1 VYQLLFK
8 HAVPTAHKLN
18 NGYGLRWANT
28 AIMGI
33 LNITPDSF
41 SDGGNYTSIEA
52 ALKQAKTMQDHGV
65 LIIDIGG
72 ESSRPG
78 AQPVSAREELARVL
92 PVIKA
97 LSNEVIISIDTRKPE
112 VAYEAIKAGAH
123 VVNDISGL
131 HNPEMLEVCADAGV
145 PAVIMHMQGEPQT
158 MQKNPVYS
166 DVCKDVFGF
175 LREQAEKALEAG
187 IPGVMLD
194 PGIGFGKSI
203 EHNVTLM
210 RHLEDLVKLGYPVL
224 VGASRKSMID
234 KISKVPEASSRDPGS
249 VALHLYAASK
259 GAAMV
264 RVHNTYAHQQA
275 LKVWQVLG
283 DS

>member
-1 VYQLLFK
+1 
-8 HAVPTAHKLN
+8 
-18 NGYGLRWANT
+18 
-28 AIMGI
+28 
-33 LNITPDSF
+33 
-41 SDGGNYTSIEA
+41 
-52 ALKQAKTMQDHGV
+52 
-65 LIIDIGG
+65 
-72 ESSRPG
+72 
-78 AQPVSAREELARVL
+78 
-92 PVIKA
+92 
-97 LSNEVIISIDTRKPE
+97 
-112 VAYEAIKAGAH
+112 
-123 VVNDISGL
+123 
-131 HNPEMLEVCADAGV
+131 
-145 PAVIMHMQGEPQT
+145 
-158 MQKNPVYS
+158 
-166 DVCKDVFGF
+166 
-175 LREQAEKALEAG
+175 
-187 IPGVMLD
+187 MLD

-283 DS
+283 GS